1 MVEAFSF
8 RHYLDND
15 GYVAPE
21 ITMDSTPSNDW
32 TVEIMEDNNFENV
45 EPSNWMDDIDTN
57 SSFDDYSEYDDSN
70 VETTDNN
77 DYSMDTDGS
86 GNDMT

>member
-1 MVEAFSF
+1 
-8 RHYLDND
+8 
-15 GYVAPE
+15 
-21 ITMDSTPSNDW
+21 
-32 TVEIMEDNNFENV
+32 
-45 EPSNWMDDIDTN
+45 MDDIDTN